1 MESQAIQEFKS
12 LPFRGVVGAAPGSY
26 LTWESPRL
34 TTMYP
39 LEGMPKGSDRGV
51 CHTVNGFLRMALT
64 DKSLLTSGC
73 YVTAGLFGEYANIP
87 GVIAYT
93 TLQFSDPLTRSFY
106 GPNGVIGFD
115 EWSSFSNLAQ
125 NIFIRVG
132 IYRFIGSEQGDTP
145 VDVTFTGALLGSD
158 LRF

>member
-1 MESQAIQEFKS
+1 MQSQAIQEFKS
-12 LPFRGVVGAAPGSY
+12 LPFRGVVTAEKGSY

-64 DKSLLTSGC
+64 DKSLLTSDC
-73 YVTAGLFGEYANIP
+73 LVTAGLFGEYANIP
-87 GVIAYT
+87 GLIAST
-93 TLQFSDPLTRSFY
+93 TLSFGQPGGLSFY

-115 EWSSFSNLAQ
+115 EWASFSNLGQ
-125 NIFIRVG
+125 NIFIRAT
-132 IYRFIGSEQGDTP
+132 IYRLSTGLADTP
-145 VDVTFTGALLGSD
+145 VDVTFSGVLLGSD

>member
-12 LPFRGVVGAAPGSY
+12 LPFRGVVGAAPGSFIS
-26 LTWESPRL
+26 WESPRL

-64 DKSLLTSGC
+64 DKSLLTSNC
-73 YVTAGLFGEYANIP
+73 WVAAGLFGEYANIP
-87 GVIAYT
+87 GAIAFT
-93 TLQFSDPLTRSFY
+93 TLSFNQPGGLSFY
-106 GPNGVIGFD
+106 APNGVIGFD
-115 EWSSFSNLAQ
+115 EWSSFSNLGQ
-125 NIFIRVG
+125 NIFIRVS
-132 IYRFIGSEQGDTP
+132 IYRTIEAEADTP
-145 VDVTFTGALLGSD
+145 VDATFSGVLLGSD